1 MGNTGGY
8 RANPSPTCPS
18 RSMCDPRDLN
28 RRGASAVAGPR
39 DHREHNALQRG
50 THVYLAL
57 PFFLKRAVCALLL
70 APLPRYVS
78 LYSLFVFTHSQH
90 VCANV
95 CFENS
100 STSSLSSSSEKDR
113 RSVEPF
119 LWGEEPRASDLRKRA
134 LDLMGKEEDR
144 GSPFLIFPSNPSAST
159 TTAPPQRQRGRC
171 CEDAGENSLLKESPP
186 PPPWEWS
193 IRSGSHS

>member
-1 MGNTGGY
+1 M
-8 RANPSPTCPS
+8 
-18 RSMCDPRDLN
+18 
-28 RRGASAVAGPR
+28 
-39 DHREHNALQRG
+39 
-50 THVYLAL
+50 
-57 PFFLKRAVCALLL
+57 CALLL

-119 LWGEEPRASDLRKRA
+119 LWGEEARASNLRKRA

-171 CEDAGENSLLKESPP
+171 CEDAGENSLLKESSPP
-186 PPPWEWS
+186 PGAKHTQWKPL
-193 IRSGSHS
+193 IMQAVCMLHSQSDHRKNCVYPACDIAWAGRNTQSVT

>member
-1 MGNTGGY
+1 M
-8 RANPSPTCPS
+8 
-18 RSMCDPRDLN
+18 
-28 RRGASAVAGPR
+28 
-39 DHREHNALQRG
+39 
-50 THVYLAL
+50 
-57 PFFLKRAVCALLL
+57 CALLL

-90 VCANV
+90 ACANV

-100 STSSLSSSSEKDR
+100 STSSMSSSLEKDR

-119 LWGEEPRASDLRKRA
+119 LWGEELRGQASDLRKRA

-144 GSPFLIFPSNPSAST
+144 GSPFLIFQSNPSAST

-171 CEDAGENSLLKESPP
+171 CEDAGENSLLKESFPP
-186 PPPWEWS
+186 PGSEAYAVEATHNAGSRLPREPTLHAS
-193 IRSGSHS
+193 LPVRPSQKLCVSRS